1 MKLSNSTRGK
11 IQIRTDEGY
20 IERVAD
26 NYPDG
31 FSIVNYRGVYYAL
44 ETSTGVA
51 FYSMTSV
58 YDLAATLR
66 DPEND
71 SAIRER
77 LEKIRSEY
85 PAVNI

>member
-1 MKLSNSTRGK
+1 MELHTSKSGEIRVKTDKGYVWK
-11 IQIRTDEGY
+11 IAEIF
-20 IERVAD
+20 
-26 NYPDG
+26 PDG
-31 FSIVNYRGVYYAL
+31 ISFVLENGIYYAL
-44 ETSTGVA
+44 ETTTGVA
-51 FYSMTSV
+51 FYSMPSV